1 MRCGIIVRGD
11 TIPSGTDYL
20 TGSNDDRTKRSAGAS
35 FHMLCGK
42 LDGQTHVVIMTMFF
56 GFHFFR

>member
-1 MRCGIIVRGD
+1 
-11 TIPSGTDYL
+11 L

-35 FHMLCGK
+35 FHMLRGK
-42 LDGQTHVVIMTMFF
+42 LDGQTHVVIMTVFF